1 MTYAEILANFNLKL
15 DKETNAYFSNTEIA
29 TILNEALYRLIDD
42 RYRAF
47 EASNRISEQ
56 LAPLILTV
64 EKQIMANAGLMTLQN
79 GTSSGL
85 IIPYNVTSS
94 NFSLDEYTGWS
105 YILAVKLRVLQADVT
120 FSPSAVL
127 TTSTQQTQKN
137 VFTYHVKKIDIGSPH
152 LSDPYLEGRFGG
164 VGSEN
169 LPHGKFF
176 YQLENNLLGII
187 TRQTYGSNTAEDYK
201 GMVWANDEDT
211 VTMIVTM
218 IRKPV
223 KFTESLLATGNEYK
237 DLTEAGA
244 RDLVDYAVQIANEI
258 TRDKEGYQFISSQ
271 LQKDIL

>member
-56 LAPLILTV
+56 LAPLVLTV
-64 EKQIMANAGLMTLQN
+64 EKQLMANAGIVSLEN

-85 IIPYNVTSS
+85 SIPFHFTSS
-94 NFSLDEYTGWS
+94 NFSLDNYTGWS
-105 YILAVKLRVLQADVT
+105 FILAVKLRVLQADVT
-120 FSPSAVL
+120 FSNTAVL
-127 TTSTQQTQKN
+127 TTSTSQTHKN
-137 VFTYHVKKIDIGSPH
+137 MFTYHVKKIDIGSPH

-164 VGSEN
+164 VGSEK
-169 LPHGKFF
+169 LPQGKFF
-176 YQLENNLLGII
+176 YQLENNLLSIV
-187 TRQTYGSNTAEDYK
+187 TRQSYGSNSAEDYK
-201 GMVWANDEDT
+201 GMVWANDADT
-211 VTMIVTM
+211 VTM

-223 KFTESLLATGNEYK
+223 KFTEPLLATANEYK